1 MVGRLPSLA
10 ELSSSARRLAL
21 TGLCFLFLWTVPAFA
36 QPREFKEPLVDESFS
51 IRQEEDLFQ
60 LEEILALLASSLSK
74 ISDRAKVLAI
84 NSMHFGRGVDAD
96 FRKKAEII
104 ILEQLFEANPTIKLV
119 QCQECQKLETKIVR
133 GVLKLRKGLGSA
145 EARIALAKKLG
156 VDGFIDIGL
165 FRNKQQITVFI
176 KVVEAETGAIIL
188 VDELAGRTAFKR
200 DAVTVSFGEMNFPI
214 ERSGT
219 SVDYKA
225 LVIGVSESV
234 QLTGR
239 FSFSVALNLFT
250 DNNTNNPDSF
260 SQLESLDAGILL
272 APAVGFD
279 LLRLQASTSRLIYYL
294 GIGKLLA
301 PQLDFANLFKTGF
314 EFIVGDKLVITMG
327 IVAFQETNIETATEI
342 SDATGNKDILSG
354 SGFEVLFG
362 YRF

>member
-1 MVGRLPSLA
+1 MVSRLPSLA
-10 ELSSSARRLAL
+10 DSSSSARRLAL
-21 TGLCFLFLWTVPAFA
+21 TGLCFLFLWAAPAFA
-36 QPREFKEPLVDESFS
+36 QPREIKEPLVDESFS

-60 LEEILALLASSLSK
+60 LEEILALLAVSLSK

-104 ILEQLFEANPTIKLV
+104 ILARLFEANPTIKLV
-119 QCQECQKLETKIVR
+119 QCQECQRLQTKIVR

-145 EARIALAKKLG
+145 EARVALAKKLE
-156 VDGFIDIGL
+156 VDGFIDIGM

-176 KVVEAETGAIIL
+176 KVIEAETGAIIL

-200 DAVTVSFGEMNFPI
+200 DALTISFGEMNFPI
-214 ERSGT
+214 EKSGT
-219 SVDYKA
+219 SVDHKA
-225 LVIGVSESV
+225 LVLGVSETV

-239 FSFSVALNLFT
+239 FSFSVDVNLFV
-250 DNNTNNPDSF
+250 DNNANNPDKF
-260 SQLESLDAGILL
+260 LDLDAGLLL

-279 LLRLQASTSRLIYYL
+279 VLQLQASTSRLVYYL
-294 GIGKLLA
+294 GIGKLLS

-314 EFIVGDKLVITMG
+314 EFVVGDKLVITMG
-327 IVAFQETNIETATEI
+327 IVGFVESNIETGEV
-342 SDATGNKDILSG
+342 LSG
-354 SGFEVLFG
+354 SGFELRFG